1 MYIELRK
8 DEYGIVSNYFNFD
21 FQTPALAVING
32 YFPGKVY
39 VDNKENPK
47 GIIVWAISRWAY
59 AYFELE
65 NIEKNREFFKEFME
79 EEIIPIIDDLNEEYF
94 EIYSLNDD
102 YDRILKEEIQGF
114 YLYDKH
120 YENTFTLNEEKFR
133 SFNFKYDK
141 KEVLEEKF
149 PIIPKKYE
157 QYFKINEMNKEV
169 DGIILLDEGEVVSQ
183 CINNGFE
190 NDNKYFI
197 DVDTFDD
204 EERNK
209 GYATIVA
216 YELIKNLLNKEKKPF
231 WETRE
236 DNMPSICL
244 AAKLGFEKI
253 ERYPVYIY
261 KRIRKDSNVTR

>member
-1 MYIELRK
+1 MELSK
-8 DEYGIVSNYFNFD
+8 DEHKIVKNYFNFD

-59 AYFELE
+59 AYFEPE
-65 NIEKNREFFKEFME
+65 NIEKNRAFFKELME
-79 EEIIPIIDDLNEEYF
+79 QEILSIIDGLNEEYF

-102 YDRILKEEIQGF
+102 YDRILKEEMQGF

-120 YENTFTLNEEKFR
+120 HENTFALNEEKFR
-133 SFNFKYDK
+133 DFNFKYDK
-141 KEVLEEKF
+141 KEVVEGKF
-149 PIIPKKYE
+149 PIIPKTYE
-157 QYFKINEMNKEV
+157 EYFKINEMNKEV
-169 DGIILLDEGEVVSQ
+169 DGVILLDKGKMVSQ

-190 NDNKYFI
+190 NDDKYFI
-197 DVDTFDD
+197 DVDTFD
-204 EERNK
+204 ERERNK

-216 YELIKNLLNKEKKPF
+216 YELIKNQLDKGKKPF

-236 DNMPSICL
+236 DNIPSICL
-244 AAKLGFEKI
+244 AEKLGFEKI
-253 ERYPVYIY
+253 EKYPVYIY
-261 KRIRKDSNVTR
+261 KRIRKDSTVTI